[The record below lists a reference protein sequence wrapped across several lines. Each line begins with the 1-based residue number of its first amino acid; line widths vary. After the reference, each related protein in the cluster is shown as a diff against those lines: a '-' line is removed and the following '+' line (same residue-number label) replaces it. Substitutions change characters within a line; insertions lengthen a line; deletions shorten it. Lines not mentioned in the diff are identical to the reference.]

1 MPDPSMSGFAAT
13 NVAEV
18 RQEPSLRLAAVGDI
32 AFEGAEADRPTLDC
46 LAGVRDVLA
55 TADLVVGNL
64 ECPLVDDAAP
74 IPGKCTMRGARAWA
88 GVLRQAGIGVVSL
101 ANNHSMDHGEAGLFS
116 TIDAL
121 ERAGI
126 AHVGAGKNRAEA
138 CAPRFVSVRGK
149 RVGFLARSAV
159 IVTSRAY
166 AEEGSPG
173 VAFLD
178 MAETCSAIAD
188 CRKHCDLVILLV
200 HWGIEEYLHPS
211 PSQRRDA
218 RRFATAGADAVI
230 GHHPHVIQGA
240 EYVGSCAVLYS
251 LGNFVFS
258 EFEWTY
264 QTPEGAEIAQVSRL
278 SRENRRALMASV
290 DWSAEARPRLSY
302 AFARIEDRGRLK
314 LEEDPASER
323 LIGKLSA
330 SLNRPWYAAR
340 WRLYALRKEWELRGG
355 PGDSM
360 AGVLGRLH
368 RLRPRHVG
376 EALAA
381 LRRSLRI
388 VSGKSTNPYE

>member
-1 MPDPSMSGFAAT
+1 MPDCPVSPREQGF
-13 NVAEV
+13 
-18 RQEPSLRLAAVGDI
+18 SLHLVVVGDI
-32 AFEGAEADRPTLDC
+32 AFEGTEADRPSAES
-46 LAGVRDVLA
+46 LAGVREVLSS
-55 TADLVVGNL
+55 ADLAVGNL
-64 ECPLVDDAAP
+64 ECPLVDDAMPA
-74 IPGKCTMRGARAWA
+74 PGKCTMRGARVWA

-101 ANNHSMDHGEAGLFS
+101 ANNHAMDHGEAGLFS

-126 AHVGAGKNRAEA
+126 VHVGAGRNRAEA
-138 CAPRFVSVRGK
+138 CAPRFVSVRGS

-178 MAETCSAIAD
+178 MAETCAAIAD

-211 PSQRRDA
+211 PSQRSDA
-218 RRFATAGADAVI
+218 RRLASAGADAII

-240 EYVGSCAVLYS
+240 EYLGSCPVLYS

-258 EFEWTY
+258 EFKWTY
-264 QTPEGAEIAQVSRL
+264 RTPEGAEIAQVSRL
-278 SRENRRALMASV
+278 SPENRRALMATV
-290 DWSAEARPRLSY
+290 DWSGQARPGLSY
-302 AFARIEDRGRLK
+302 AFARIEDGGRLA

-330 SLNRPWYAAR
+330 SLNGPWYAAR

-355 PGDSM
+355 PGDSL
-360 AGVLGRLH
+360 AGILSRLH